1 MVPQALPGGP
11 GLVGVLALQGDFREH
26 LRLLAALGAPA
37 REVRV
42 PAHLDQ
48 VSSLVVPGGESTTM
62 SLLLETSGLLE
73 PLRQRLADGMPALGT
88 CAGMIMLAAEI
99 VDGRADQHCFGAID
113 ISVRR
118 NAFGRQRDSFE
129 ADLDVEGLVLPLHA
143 VFIRAPVVERV
154 GPDVEVLAT
163 VRMADGREKPV
174 VCREGPVLVSSFH
187 PELVGDPRLHE
198 LFLQT
203 QPKTLQT
210 QPRTRKDHVRA
221 L

>member
-1 MVPQALPGGP
+1 VVPQPLRGAP

-26 LRLLAALGAPA
+26 LRLLGSLGAPA

-42 PAHLDQ
+42 PDDLQ
-48 VSSLVVPGGESTTM
+48 EVRSLVVPGGESTTM
-62 SLLLETSGLLE
+62 SLLLESSGLLE
-73 PLRQRLADGMPALGT
+73 PLRQRLAEGMPALGT

-129 ADLDVEGLVLPLHA
+129 ADLEVEGLGRPLHA

-154 GPDVEVLAT
+154 GADVEVLAT
-163 VRMADGREKPV
+163 VRMGDGEEKAV
-174 VCREGPVLVSSFH
+174 VCRQGPVVVSSFH

-203 QPKTLQT
+203 QP
-210 QPRTRKDHVRA
+210 RTRKDHVRA

>member
-1 MVPQALPGGP
+1 VPDD
-11 GLVGVLALQGDFREH
+11 LQ
-26 LRLLAALGAPA
+26 
-37 REVRV
+37 EVR
-42 PAHLDQ
+42 
-48 VSSLVVPGGESTTM
+48 SLVVPGGESTTM
-62 SLLLETSGLLE
+62 SLLLESSGLLE
-73 PLRQRLADGMPALGT
+73 PLRQRLAEGMPALGT

-129 ADLDVEGLVLPLHA
+129 ADLEVEGLGRPLHA

-154 GPDVEVLAT
+154 GADVEVLAT
-163 VRMADGREKPV
+163 VRMGDGEEKAV
-174 VCREGPVLVSSFH
+174 VCRQGPVVVSSFH

-203 QPKTLQT
+203 QP
-210 QPRTRKDHVRA
+210 RTRKDHVRA